1 MAAQNSNLH
10 IYICTIAL
18 AASLNACSSGSSNS
32 SAMAEQTPQMG
43 AAQQGTES
51 IPDAAIP
58 TESGET
64 QQTTQSAANPPS
76 PAESQEPEAL
86 PEPEPL
92 TAQIPPSVGC
102 GASQSDIQNSTLYLI
117 NLARSEARMCG
128 GQSYAA
134 APQLTWNSK
143 LEAAAAVHAN
153 DMSVHNFFSHT
164 GSDGSS
170 SAQRASSQNYDWQTV
185 GENIAAGQQTTAS
198 VMQAWLD
205 SPGHCANIMNPG
217 FKEVAVV
224 CSEDSGSQYRYYW
237 ANVLGASL

>member
-1 MAAQNSNLH
+1 
-10 IYICTIAL
+10 
-18 AASLNACSSGSSNS
+18 
-32 SAMAEQTPQMG
+32 
-43 AAQQGTES
+43 
-51 IPDAAIP
+51 
-58 TESGET
+58 
-64 QQTTQSAANPPS
+64 
-76 PAESQEPEAL
+76 
-86 PEPEPL
+86 
-92 TAQIPPSVGC
+92 
-102 GASQSDIQNSTLYLI
+102 
-117 NLARSEARMCG
+117 MCG